1 MRFFRTGLGL
11 CAVTA
16 ILTPAS
22 AQTASA
28 QTAAAQTASPQ
39 TTAADTSK
47 KPVVETVTVKAT
59 RPAVQVLPDRVVYSL
74 DKNIQ
79 SSTSTL
85 SDVLRNIPSVN
96 VDIEGNVSLR
106 GDSNVTIL
114 IDGKKSPL
122 LAGNL
127 ADALQQIPAEMVDRI
142 EVVTNPS
149 AEFRAE
155 GSGGIIN
162 IVLKKNKELAA
173 SGIVR
178 VNFGNKG
185 RLNASASGNIKIG
198 RLALNGGY
206 GERRDVGRFITSTVR
221 SDGTNLQ
228 STQNIASQSK
238 YSGRYAW
245 LGADLD
251 LNGRDDFNLGG
262 SYNRFGGHFSTL
274 EHDVALAD
282 ASDIMRDGLSLWQ
295 REGAGVWLGYSHKF
309 AAKDEELS
317 LELSRYTSW
326 GLNLANY
333 TNFPTGSDVADLL
346 QSRQSISRD
355 TNTEFKADYTL
366 PLRALGKLKLGYDLQ
381 NDTSLSNNNGLYRN
395 STTADWIPDSTFI
408 NDFTLDRTIHAF
420 YVSDEKHFGRF
431 GVMSGLRL
439 EQDFLSTDLITT
451 GETHNTQTL
460 GFYPSVHLS
469 YALTDT
475 QLLGLSYS
483 RRMNRPGTYALNP
496 AKYSSDA
503 FNAWAGNPYLKPEQV
518 DSFEASYRRTADS
531 YDAVVTGYYRA
542 TYKGITNVYRYLSDT
557 VLLTTFDNL
566 ARRMASGVET
576 TVNATP
582 LAGVTL
588 RASGSVDYSEFNPGA
603 SGFGT
608 KQSGI
613 NWNIKGGIDWQA
625 TPKDLIQFNAQYTGK
640 QRFPQG
646 YNDPNSSGDLGFKH
660 SFEGGFAGVIS
671 INNLFNSW
679 NRHTVLDAPGV
690 FQDGRRSTLGR
701 VYYAGLVYTFGG
713 AKDTGETTGGDN
725 NNAGSNGGAPGGP

>member
-1 MRFFRTGLGL
+1 MRFFRTGVGL
-11 CAVTA
+11 YAVSA
-16 ILTPAS
+16 ILTSAS
-22 AQTASA
+22 A
-28 QTAAAQTASPQ
+28 Q

-47 KPVVETVTVKAT
+47 KPVQETVTVKAI

-74 DKNIQ
+74 DKDIQ
-79 SSTSTL
+79 SATSSL
-85 SDVLRNIPSVN
+85 SDVLRNLPSVD
-96 VDIEGNVSLR
+96 VDIQGNVSLR

-122 LAGNL
+122 LSGNL

-142 EVVTNPS
+142 EIITNPS

-162 IVLKKNKELAA
+162 IVLKKNMELAA

-185 RLNASASGNIKIG
+185 RLNASASGNIKLG

-221 SDGTNLQ
+221 SDGTAVQ
-228 STQNIASQSK
+228 STQDIASQSK
-238 YSGRYAW
+238 YSGRYGW
-245 LGADLD
+245 LAGDLD
-251 LNGRDDFNLGG
+251 LNGRDDFDLGA
-262 SYNRFGGHFSTL
+262 SYNRFGGHFTTL
-274 EHDVALAD
+274 EHDIALAD

-309 AAKDEELS
+309 AAKDEVLS
-317 LELSRYTSW
+317 LELSHNTSW
-326 GLNLANY
+326 GLNSANF
-333 TNFPTGSDVADLL
+333 TNSPTGSDVADLL

-355 TNTEFKADYTL
+355 TNSEFKADYTL
-366 PLRALGKLKLGYDLQ
+366 PRPALGKFKLGYDLQ
-381 NDTSLSNNNGLYRN
+381 NDTSQSNNNGLYRD
-395 STTADWIPDSTFI
+395 SVTADWIADSTFI
-408 NDFTLDRTIHAF
+408 NDFTLDRTIHAV

-439 EQDFLSTDLITT
+439 EQDFLHTDLVTT
-451 GETHNTQTL
+451 GEVHDTQTL

-503 FNAWAGNPYLKPEQV
+503 FNVWAGNPYLKPEQV
-518 DSFEASYRRTADS
+518 DSFEASYRRTGET
-531 YDAVVTGYYRA
+531 YEAVVTGYYRA

-576 TVNATP
+576 TLNATP
-582 LAGVTL
+582 LPGVTL
-588 RASGSVDYSEFNPGA
+588 RSSGSIAYSEFNPGA
-603 SGFGT
+603 SGIGF

-625 TPKDLIQFNAQYTGK
+625 TPKDLVQFNAQYSGK

-646 YNDPNSSGDLGFKH
+646 YSDPNSSGDLGFKH
-660 SFEGGFAGVIS
+660 SFEGGFAGVVS

-679 NRHTVLDAPGV
+679 NSHTVLNSPGV
-690 FQDGRRSTLGR
+690 YQNGRRSTLGR
-701 VYYAGLVYTFGG
+701 VFYLGLVYTFGG
-713 AKDTGETTGGDN
+713 AKDTGETNGGDN
-725 NNAGSNGGAPGGP
+725 SSNGAANGGTPGGP